1 MSSPSDTVRE
11 PPLGEEPGLV
21 PGPTLEEA
29 GAPDRDRLVR
39 WAPPVLLFL
48 VLGSFA
54 VPALDRYNATWDE
67 ALGDYFFG
75 ERYLSFFTSFDPVY
89 LDFDRDPYPSDREPN
104 LFVSPLR
111 TRPWEYYPVANLL
124 AAGTSEVLSRRL
136 GLLDPFDGY
145 HAVNL
150 LFVAA
155 LIGGLYPFLR
165 KRLGA
170 LTAVLGLGLLLTL
183 PRVFAHL
190 MANIKDFP
198 LMALYTLT
206 VIAFHTAYERG
217 SVPGI
222 LGAGA
227 LWGLALGTKANALFL
242 PGIPL
247 LLILVAELPDPWRG
261 RCRRLWAVSGAACVL
276 GAVVM
281 IGVWPYL
288 WADPLG
294 RLLEHYEYIRH
305 RGSYTTAD
313 PISPL
318 RAVLQTTPLVFL
330 ALVVVGFLVVW
341 PRLRR
346 RDRTAWLAVLWI
358 VVSLSRYL
366 HPDAV
371 NFDGV
376 RHFLELFPPLAILA
390 AWGATWLIRWLA
402 TQVEDRVG
410 ERQVVEPK
418 RAVAPRWGR
427 LQALLAGAVL
437 LPGVWTLLGTHPFQ
451 VCYWN
456 ALAGGYGGA
465 YEQGLPQASDY
476 WGMSYRLGIDW
487 LNDNA
492 PPGSHLAVPVI
503 EHAVRL
509 VAPQRLRDDLELLA
523 LTTPFAPTIEP
534 GRLAQTR
541 ALAAEAPVYVM
552 FVDRR
557 SWRNELMV
565 DCLAHLEPQVVWTL
579 DGAPVL
585 FLYRYDPS
593 RSPWANGPVGGS
605 SEDDAS

>member
-1 MSSPSDTVRE
+1 MSSSTDTVPE
-11 PPLGEEPGLV
+11 PPLGKEPGPVSDPSSEGAEV
-21 PGPTLEEA
+21 PG
-29 GAPDRDRLVR
+29 DDRLSR
-39 WAPPVLLFL
+39 WGPPVLLFL

-54 VPALDRYNATWDE
+54 VPVLDRYNATWDE

-75 ERYLSFFTSFDPVY
+75 ERYLSFFTSLDPVY
-89 LDFDRDPYPSDREPN
+89 LDFDQNPYPSDREPD

-124 AAGTSEVLSRRL
+124 AAATSEVLSRRL

-150 LFVAA
+150 LFAAA

-165 KRLGA
+165 RRLG
-170 LTAVLGLGLLLTL
+170 LMTAVLSLGLLFTL
-183 PRVFAHL
+183 PRVFAHM

-198 LMALYTLT
+198 LMVLYTLT
-206 VIAFHTAYERG
+206 LIAFHAAYEKG
-217 SVPGI
+217 SARGI

-261 RCRRLWAVSGAACVL
+261 RRLRLWAVSGAASVL

-294 RLLEHYEYIRH
+294 RLLESFDYIRH

-318 RAVLQTTPLVFL
+318 QAVLQTTPLLFL
-330 ALVVVGFLVVW
+330 VLVLVGFVVVV

-346 RDRTAWLAVLWI
+346 RDRTAWLLVLWV
-358 VVSLSRYL
+358 VVSMSRYL

-402 TQVEDRVG
+402 TRVERRVP
-410 ERQVVEPK
+410 ERRLVKPDGPVT
-418 RAVAPRWGR
+418 PRWGR
-427 LQALLAGAVL
+427 LQVLLAGAIL
-437 LPGVWTLLGTHPFQ
+437 LPGVWTVVSTHPFQ
-451 VCYWN
+451 ICYWSSVV
-456 ALAGGYGGA
+456 GGYGGA
-465 YEQGLPQASDY
+465 YEKGLPGASDY
-476 WGMSYRLGIDW
+476 WGMSYRLGIEW
-487 LNDNA
+487 LNDHA
-492 PPGSHLAVPVI
+492 SPGSHLAVPVI

-509 VAPQRLRDDLELLA
+509 VAPQRLRDDLELLP

-557 SWRNELMV
+557 PWRNELMV

-579 DGAPVL
+579 GGAPVL
-585 FLYRYDPS
+585 FIYRYDPG
-593 RSPWANGPVGGS
+593 RSPWADGS
-605 SEDDAS
+605 AGDTR